1 MFYSRCFFK
10 YSHFLSKKKNL
21 KCVASICI
29 TEREWQKKKKK
40 RVWSDESNK
49 SQSWFLWSE
58 PLCFQLNLTTRPPQ
72 TQEHT
77 HTACSGGP
85 GRSENKEL
93 LAFKVDCHKATP
105 PPPPPPAAPPPP
117 PPPPPVLL
125 AALFMSPSLPL
136 SGLIPP
142 LSSPTGKKKKKKK
155 KKKVSKHKAKDP
167 LILIVPAGGWGRKM
181 SVAVSVFHT
190 LLLLLLR
197 PLRVR

>member
-1 MFYSRCFFK
+1 MYHLLGSPLYLNKQKTGHSWGREPLQQHRHQIKRYQLNRSTQYIFVLTKMCFIRVVSSNIPIFCQGK
-10 YSHFLSKKKNL
+10 EKKNL

-29 TEREWQKKKKK
+29 TENESGRKK

-93 LAFKVDCHKATP
+93 LLSKS
-105 PPPPPPAAPPPP
+105 AAIKP
-117 PPPPPVLL
+117 
-125 AALFMSPSLPL
+125 
-136 SGLIPP
+136 
-142 LSSPTGKKKKKKK
+142 
-155 KKKVSKHKAKDP
+155 H
-167 LILIVPAGGWGRKM
+167 
-181 SVAVSVFHT
+181 HHHHQQH
-190 LLLLLLR
+190 LLLLHLHH
-197 PLRVR
+197 PSC